1 MNQTLAIALGAV
13 CGIVGAIPSGVLF
26 ERARKRGTKDSV
38 SVEAGL
44 ASTMASFLFLS
55 AAIYVAHLLMGDY
68 DLWFGCSA
76 VVVFLGFWGIESV
89 KGWKAAQGPASP
101 GGKDE

>member
-1 MNQTLAIALGAV
+1 
-13 CGIVGAIPSGVLF
+13 
-26 ERARKRGTKDSV
+26 
-38 SVEAGL
+38 
-44 ASTMASFLFLS
+44 
-55 AAIYVAHLLMGDY
+55 MGDY

>member
-1 MNQTLAIALGAV
+1 MNQTLAIALGAA
-13 CGIVGAIPSGVLF
+13 CGIVGATPSGVLF
-26 ERARKRGTKDSV
+26 ERALKRGTKDSV

>member
-26 ERARKRGTKDSV
+26 ERALKRGTKDSV

-68 DLWFGCSA
+68 DLWFGAGRPRKDLPRLEGRTNS
-76 VVVFLGFWGIESV
+76 E
-89 KGWKAAQGPASP
+89 PASKFVQRD
-101 GGKDE
+101 GRARQ

>member
-26 ERARKRGTKDSV
+26 ERALKRGTKDSV

-68 DLWFGCSA
+68 DLWFGDLPRLEGRTNS
-76 VVVFLGFWGIESV
+76 E
-89 KGWKAAQGPASP
+89 PASKFVQRD
-101 GGKDE
+101 GRARQ

>member
-26 ERARKRGTKDSV
+26 ERGTKDSV